1 MQKNEKATKTAI
13 RSLLLHSY
21 IEKYHWRFMSSFA
34 VRSQVHFQRQLDKC
48 GLSFIKESFLR
59 VSSNPVCFLCED
71 HMRERHDRD
80 NFGIMSRLYVSM
92 TGITV
97 PNRLHSAEIMKSDA
111 FCSQPCTGPG
121 NCGKS
126 FFLSR
131 FLCKNYDN
139 DAYYFVFHF
148 DI

>member
-1 MQKNEKATKTAI
+1 MQ
-13 RSLLLHSY
+13 
-21 IEKYHWRFMSSFA
+21 
-34 VRSQVHFQRQLDKC
+34 
-48 GLSFIKESFLR
+48 
-59 VSSNPVCFLCED
+59 
-71 HMRERHDRD
+71 ERHDRD

-97 PNRLHSAEIMKSDA
+97 PNRLHSTEIMKSDA
-111 FCSQPCTGPG
+111 FCSQPCAGPG

-126 FFLSR
+126 FSLPR

-148 DI
+148 DIWNEYIKMKCYEHDGKYKVVK